1 MVKIAL
7 FFNDGGPS
15 NNIVSIIKRYEKEY
29 VWHLFAFK
37 ESPAWLIFERANL
50 KIFTKELDENSNIEQ
65 ELLFLKPAIVL
76 VGTSWQN
83 RTHLEFI
90 KAAKNLHIPSVATL
104 EHWVS
109 YRERFG
115 YPNEDYRENVSDFIT
130 VNDMYGYKIAHELGF
145 ANIIKLRFY
154 NLLDDVKIFEK
165 SNIKEQNSILFI
177 SEPTKKVALSSYADE
192 NYWGFNEF
200 LVCEEICENI
210 ALFGTNELNIRLHPS
225 DEIGKYDYLSSRYK
239 NIKIEIENPYEVP
252 LIDSLCKNRTI
263 IGIDG
268 FVLFEAMILKKLSI
282 SLMPSSK
289 RECVVPIFE
298 QNKIRAISKNIKL
311 TDFKKALFTDEIKS
325 FGIDFATM
333 IKQIVK

>member
-15 NNIVSIIKRYEKEY
+15 NNLISIIKRYEEDY
-29 VWHLFAFK
+29 EWHLFAFK
-37 ESPAWLIFERANL
+37 ESPAWLVFEKANL
-50 KIFTKELDENSNIEQ
+50 GVCIKELDKDSDIKQ
-65 ELLFLKPAIVL
+65 ELLFLKPAVVL

-90 KAAKNLHIPSVATL
+90 KVAKTLHIPSVAML
-104 EHWVS
+104 EHWVN

-115 YPNEDYRENVSDFIT
+115 YPDKNYRKNISDFIT
-130 VNDMYGYKIAHELGF
+130 VNDIYGYEMADDLGF

-154 NLLDDVKIFEK
+154 NLLDDIEIFE
-165 SNIKEQNSILFI
+165 NTQIKEQNSLLFI
-177 SEPTKKVALSSYADE
+177 SEPTKKVALNSYGNE
-192 NYWGFNEF
+192 NYWGFDEF
-200 LVCEEICENI
+200 EVYEEICENME
-210 ALFGTNELNIRLHPS
+210 LFGTNELNIRLHPS
-225 DEIGKYDYLSSRYK
+225 DEIGKYDYLTSRYK
-239 NIKIEIENPYEVP
+239 NIKIEIENPYETA
-252 LIDSLCKNRTI
+252 LISSLCKNKII

-268 FVLFEAMILKKLSI
+268 FVLFEAMLLGKLSL
-282 SLMPSSK
+282 SLMPPSK

-298 QNKIRAISKNIKL
+298 QNKIRAINKNMKL
-311 TDFKKALFTDEIKS
+311 SDFKRALSVDEIKS